1 MADANPLVSVLIP
14 VLNPHP
20 VFFRQA
26 VQSVLGQTHAHW
38 ELLIVEDGCPTER
51 PDLLA
56 GLHDPRIRHLAN
68 PTRTCLRDQLNRGL
82 AADRADFVARLDAD
96 DLCEPD
102 RLEKQIAFLAAHPE
116 VAVLGSQLRVIDDRG
131 KVLGFRSYPTG
142 HEAILRALQR
152 FNALAHPSVMFRKQV
167 ITETGGY
174 RMPGCNEDYELWSRL
189 AGQGV
194 RFANHPEPLLRYR
207 LHQAGMKVARLRQM
221 IRGTLEVKNRY
232 WRRQMD
238 LGARLRMLGE
248 FLLLFLPPQ
257 LVVRLFMRTH
267 ITDRLEPVSPGG
279 TPSDRE
285 P

>member
-1 MADANPLVSVLIP
+1 MAEANPLVSFVMP

-26 VQSVLGQTHAHW
+26 VQSVLGQTHARW
-38 ELLIVEDGCPTER
+38 ELLIVEDGCPPER
-51 PDLLA
+51 PDLLD
-56 GLHDPRIRHLAN
+56 GLHDPRIRYLAN

-82 AADRADFVARLDAD
+82 AEARADLIARLDAD

-102 RLEKQIAFLAAHPE
+102 RLEKQIAYLAAHPE

-142 HEAILRALQR
+142 HEDILRAMQWY
-152 FNALAHPSVMFRKQV
+152 NALAHPSVLFRKRV
-167 ITETGGY
+167 ITDAGGY

-189 AGQGV
+189 ASRGV
-194 RFANHPEPLLRYR
+194 RLANHPEPLLRYR
-207 LHQAGMKVARLRQM
+207 LHPAGMKVARLRQM

-232 WRRQMD
+232 WRRHMD
-238 LGARLRMLGE
+238 VGARLRMLGE

-267 ITDRLEPVSPGG
+267 ITDRLEPVSPSGSA
-279 TPSDRE
+279 SDFER
-285 P
+285 